1 MAVRKVQLEY
11 CYKSNYFA
19 PSDDI
24 LTLQRYGVFLK
35 LPNFRAANAINAC
48 ISIAESWE
56 NSPKGQILE
65 QQIQRKAQFSLLSR
79 EKLVPLQPASRAVI
93 FGWTHQPSFGNH
105 GGKYDVVVLTS
116 KTFQIM
122 QNHIYYIRYALRF
135 ADMQIPELVSV
146 FNSQKVWQVPVPSHI
161 LVFNCYYFI

>member
-35 LPNFRAANAINAC
+35 LPNFRAANSKKS
-48 ISIAESWE
+48 SIFFAES
-56 NSPKGQILE
+56 
-65 QQIQRKAQFSLLSR
+65 R
-79 EKLVPLQPASRAVI
+79 ETRTFAVETSRAVI

-135 ADMQIPELVSV
+135 ADMQIPELVTV
-146 FNSQKVWQVPVPSHI
+146 FNSQVQNRGWSSMRAYHD
-161 LVFNCYYFI
+161 